1 MLTTFVSCS
10 ISSASPPSDPTKER
24 WNKTSRPCEPG
35 CRPRAQRLKKKVEGG
50 ATLAYLDEVGFSL
63 KGVVRR
69 TWAVRGK
76 TPVVRLP
83 ASWHKL
89 LTIGAI
95 TSKGQFLQHTQSGS
109 VKTPDVLRFL
119 VHLLNSVAGEVVLV
133 LDNAAIH
140 RSKAVSAF
148 VETQPRLSLVY
159 LPPYSPEFNPIEK
172 VWAYIKRNVL
182 GNFCAKTIQELKA
195 RLQSG
200 WQRVRYIGLPKRLM
214 SQTPI

>member
-1 MLTTFVSCS
+1 M
-10 ISSASPPSDPTKER
+10 
-24 WNKTSRPCEPG
+24 
-35 CRPRAQRLKKKVEGG
+35 
-50 ATLAYLDEVGFSL
+50 YLDEVGFSL

-69 TWAVRGK
+69 TWAMRGK
-76 TPVVRLP
+76 TPVMRLP

-89 LTIGAI
+89 STIGAI

-109 VKTPDVLRFL
+109 VKTPDVLTFL
-119 VHLLNSVAGEVVLV
+119 VHLLKHIAGEVVLI

-148 VETQPRLSLVY
+148 VESQQRLSLVY

-182 GNFCAKTIQELKA
+182 GNFCARTMKDLKA
-195 RLQSG
+195 RLRSG
-200 WQRVRYIGLPKRLM
+200 WQRIRYIGLPRRLM
-214 SQTPI
+214 AQTPI